1 MPPKTPKAAIKDA
14 LANLSKD
21 DFEAFCHALI
31 DRPGQPNVPYN
42 KVEGKNFLRIAD
54 VLMSTFTEAKAPSVT
69 AELLEEIGCKQQAT
83 QLLKETSGQSSNL
96 KETSGQSSNSGA
108 AGVNTTARH
117 GRAEKHFVD
126 EHRTVLIDRVTNVA
140 SILDD
145 LLHEEVISKVHYD
158 EIMALSPRQ
167 SQMRKLYD
175 PLYGAGRAAKEVFF
189 KSLQAHENHL
199 IQDLQKKE

>member
-1 MPPKTPKAAIKDA
+1 MPPKTTKKAIRDA
-14 LANLSKD
+14 LANLPKD

-31 DRPGQPNVPYN
+31 DRPGPPNVPYN
-42 KVEGKNFLRIAD
+42 KVEGKSFLLIAD

-83 QLLKETSGQSSNL
+83 QLQ
-96 KETSGQSSNSGA
+96 
-108 AGVNTTARH
+108 
-117 GRAEKHFVD
+117 KHFVD

>member
-1 MPPKTPKAAIKDA
+1 MPPKTTKKAIRDA
-14 LANLSKD
+14 LANLPKD

-31 DRPGQPNVPYN
+31 DRPGPPNVPYN
-42 KVEGKNFLRIAD
+42 KVEGKSFLLIAD

-83 QLLKETSGQSSNL
+83 QLP
-96 KETSGQSSNSGA
+96 GA

>member
-83 QLLKETSGQSSNL
+83 QLP
-96 KETSGQSSNSGA
+96 GA
-108 AGVNTTARH
+108 AGVNTPARD
-117 GRAEKHFVD
+117 GSAEKHFVD
-126 EHRTVLIDRVTNVA
+126 EHRTALINRVTNVA
-140 SILDD
+140 AILDD
-145 LLHEEVISKVHYD
+145 LIDEEVISKVHYD

-167 SQMRKLYD
+167 SQMRKLYG

-189 KSLQAHENHL
+189 KSLQNNEKFL
-199 IQDLQKKE
+199 MQDLQK

>member
-83 QLLKETSGQSSNL
+83 QLQ
-96 KETSGQSSNSGA
+96 
-108 AGVNTTARH
+108 
-117 GRAEKHFVD
+117 KHFVD
-126 EHRTVLIDRVTNVA
+126 EHRTALINRVTNVA
-140 SILDD
+140 AILDD
-145 LLHEEVISKVHYD
+145 LIDEEVISKVHYD

-167 SQMRKLYD
+167 SQMRKLYG

-189 KSLQAHENHL
+189 KSLQNNEKFL
-199 IQDLQKKE
+199 MQDLQK

>member
-83 QLLKETSGQSSNL
+83 QLL